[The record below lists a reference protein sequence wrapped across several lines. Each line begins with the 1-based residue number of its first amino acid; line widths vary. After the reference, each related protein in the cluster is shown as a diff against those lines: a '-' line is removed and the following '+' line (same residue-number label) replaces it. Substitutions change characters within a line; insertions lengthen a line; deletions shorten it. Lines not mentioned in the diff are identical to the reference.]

1 MSVLKFT
8 PSHLWIKFDMGI
20 GIVGVTEKAQ
30 TIPNIPALGT
40 EVEKGKNSP
49 VSGKVVEINTNS
61 KDWLFKVALSRPGEL
76 SALLGEDE
84 YKKIAKPKDKV

>member
-30 TIPNIPALGT
+30 ATPIIPALGA
-40 EVEKGKNSP
+40 EVEGGKDSP
-49 VSGKVVEINTNS
+49 VSGKVIEVNAGSE
-61 KDWLFKVALSRPGEL
+61 DWLFKVALSRPGEL

-84 YKKIAKPKDKV
+84 YKKIAKSKDKV